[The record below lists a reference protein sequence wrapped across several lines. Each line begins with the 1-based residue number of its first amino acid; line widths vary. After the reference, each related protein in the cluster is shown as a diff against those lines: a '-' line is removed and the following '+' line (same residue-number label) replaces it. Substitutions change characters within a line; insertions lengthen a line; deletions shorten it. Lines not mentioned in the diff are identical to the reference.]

1 MSLAT
6 VLNMHNLFNILLFG
20 VLVVLVIILLVLL
33 YAIAMHYRRKNKNGR
48 TSDRKRRF
56 NFAFTLIITFLLM
69 LFAVIYTS
77 RLFYNES
84 VSTLYGECEDKVS
97 KIADSLSTYLNT
109 SEAVLWVTGDSAD
122 QMYQDG
128 ASTDIIHDYLRSE
141 TYSQQE
147 KFD

>member
-6 VLNMHNLFNILLFG
+6 VLNMRNLFNILLFG

-33 YAIAMHYRRKNKNGR
+33 YAIAMHYRMKNATGKI
-48 TSDRKRRF
+48 SDRKRRF
-56 NFAFTLIITFLLM
+56 NFAFTLSITFLLM

-77 RLFYNES
+77 RLFYEES

-109 SEAVLWVTGDSAD
+109 SEAVLWVTGD
-122 QMYQDG
+122 
-128 ASTDIIHDYLRSE
+128 
-141 TYSQQE
+141 
-147 KFD
+147 